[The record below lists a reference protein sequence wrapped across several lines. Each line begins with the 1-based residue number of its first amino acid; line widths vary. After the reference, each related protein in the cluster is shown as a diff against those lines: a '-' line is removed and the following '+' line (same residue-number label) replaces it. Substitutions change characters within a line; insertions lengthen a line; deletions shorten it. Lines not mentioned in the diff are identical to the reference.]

1 MLTNA
6 PTKGKHT
13 KKHNKGS
20 AREETDWE
28 DLLKNVIIVKKAKKN
43 CNGVEFIIFLKDNAV
58 KSGPEENQ
66 VDVIL
71 RDFNLDE
78 IWKDHKTGLDK
89 DEEKRMLIKKRIKAR
104 KQCFVYFSTCTG
116 KLTI

>member
-1 MLTNA
+1 LGG
-6 PTKGKHT
+6 PI
-13 KKHNKGS
+13 
-20 AREETDWE
+20 EECYNCE
-28 DLLKNVIIVKKAKKN
+28 KAKKN